1 MPREAVMGDEQRPG
15 GQPSDQGDV
24 DPAAGSLGL
33 ASARFEII
41 PMKGVEEAIPH
52 LPHGQTVTITAS
64 PTKGLGPTLDLAERL
79 TDAGHH
85 AVPHLS
91 ARLISGRDEVA
102 AILDRLQRAGISEA
116 FVIAGDAP
124 APAGPY
130 EGAADLLE
138 EMTDLGH
145 HLTAVGISGYPESH
159 AFIPDATTISAMS
172 RKAPHATAIV
182 SQICYDPRTIRRWV
196 AAVRARGIDLPI
208 HLGIPGVIDRTKL
221 LRVSLRVGL
230 GDSVRYLRKQQAVA
244 SHMMT
249 GYTPDELIVDL
260 SDLVAD
266 PLAGIAGWHLFTF
279 NEVARTERWRQDL
292 MTTRGAPL

>member
-1 MPREAVMGDEQRPG
+1 MGDEAG
-15 GQPSDQGDV
+15 QGDDV
-24 DPAAGSLGL
+24 HEDRQPDVSRLGL
-33 ASARFEII
+33 VNARFEII
-41 PMKGVEEAIPH
+41 PMKGVEDAIPY
-52 LPHGQTVTITAS
+52 LPRGQTVTITAS

-79 TDAGHH
+79 VADGYH

-91 ARLISGRDEVA
+91 ARLMSGRDEVA
-102 AILDRLQRAGISEA
+102 SILDRIERAGITEA
-116 FVIAGDAP
+116 FVIAGDAH

-159 AFIPDATTISAMS
+159 AFIPDATTIAAMS

-196 AAVRARGIDLPI
+196 SAVRARGVDLPI
-208 HLGIPGVIDRTKL
+208 YLGIPGVIDRTKL

-230 GDSVRYLRKQQAVA
+230 GDSVRFLRKQQAVA
-244 SHMMT
+244 SHMLT

-260 SDLVAD
+260 ADLVAD
-266 PLAGIAGWHLFTF
+266 PQAGIAGWHLFTF

-292 MTTRGAPL
+292 MTTRGATL